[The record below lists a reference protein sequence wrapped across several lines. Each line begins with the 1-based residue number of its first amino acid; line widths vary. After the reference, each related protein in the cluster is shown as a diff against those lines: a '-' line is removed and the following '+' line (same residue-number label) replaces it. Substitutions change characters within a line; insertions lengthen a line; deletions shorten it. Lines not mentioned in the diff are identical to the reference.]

1 MSRIR
6 LAAVISFL
14 LVFAVPAFAQ
24 GTPKG
29 ELPDSTKTP
38 GVTLTLVPDEKAAN
52 CLTDLM
58 GDKVEIDDAIT
69 QTMICTKGYSKC
81 IRNVSSAVKKA
92 VYKAYGMPDGP
103 RTGLC
108 DTEQGC
114 EVDHLISIELGGAND
129 RKNLWPQ
136 PYEGLK
142 FNAHVK
148 DKLENFLHDQVC
160 NAGKLT
166 LKAAQKEISTNW
178 VESYKKHIG
187 DPD

>member
-1 MSRIR
+1 MNRIR
-6 LAAVISFL
+6 LAIIASILFISPL
-14 LVFAVPAFAQ
+14 AALAQ
-24 GTPKG
+24 TQQGQ
-29 ELPDSTKTP
+29 LPDADKTP
-38 GVTLTLVPDEKAAN
+38 GVTLTHVPDEKAAA

-58 GDKVEIDDAIT
+58 GEKIEIDDTVT

-81 IRNVSSAVKKA
+81 IRNVSSAVKRA
-92 VYKAYGMPDGP
+92 VYKAYNMPEGP
-103 RTGLC
+103 HTGLC
-108 DTEQGC
+108 NTDQGC

-160 NAGKLT
+160 NGGKLT
-166 LKAAQKEISTNW
+166 LHAAQREITTNW
-178 VESYKKHIG
+178 VESYKTRIG

>member
-1 MSRIR
+1 MNRIR
-6 LAAVISFL
+6 SAIIASVLFISP
-14 LVFAVPAFAQ
+14 VAAFAQ
-24 GTPKG
+24 QGQ
-29 ELPDSTKTP
+29 LPDKDKTP
-38 GVTLTLVPDEKAAN
+38 GVSLIHVPDEKAAD

-58 GDKVEIDDAIT
+58 GEKVEIDDTVT
-69 QTMICTKGYSKC
+69 QTMICTRGYSKC

-92 VYKAYGMPDGP
+92 VYKSYGMPQGP
-103 RTGLC
+103 HTGAC
-108 DTEQGC
+108 DTDQGC

-160 NAGKLT
+160 NGGKLT
-166 LKAAQKEISTNW
+166 LSAAQREISTNW
-178 VESYKKHIG
+178 VESFKNRIG
-187 DPD
+187 EPD